1 MAPSLNQYNMDGTPP
16 TPVVID
22 SYTEKRILRKLD
34 LTLIPMLWLLMIVS
48 FADRSAIGNAKIQ
61 GMDIDLHLTGNKYNM
76 AVMVFT
82 IAYMVFGI
90 PANIVFR
97 LLGPKSLA
105 GMMVLWGLCA
115 GAQGLIKNYAGLVAF
130 RFLMGVF
137 EAGFVPGCAYLIGS
151 YYKKDEFLK
160 RYAFFFSGAIIAGAF
175 NGLFSFALAKAD
187 GAGGLAGWRWIFIVE
202 GIITVAMALLAYILL
217 PTFPKST
224 TLFNDHDKAI
234 LLERLRLDG
243 NHTTDDDLRTNVLA
257 ALLDWKIWLA
267 TLVYMSAQE
276 NVSSIAAFLPSILKG
291 LGYTS
296 VSAQIHSI
304 PVYCVAFAMT
314 LICAYI
320 SERLRQRYFF
330 ALFGAVLNLTGL
342 ALQLAYPHSVNVR
355 YMGTFFM
362 TAGCYIVMPIM
373 VVWNAI
379 NIGKGY
385 KRVVAFAMTTAV
397 GNCGALISSN
407 VYITEEAPG
416 YRTGFAVGIGMSCL
430 AIVAMTGLYVG
441 LRVGNSRRER
451 KVLEGSEVSGSGEEV
466 VREDGVGMKYQ
477 L

>member
-1 MAPSLNQYNMDGTPP
+1 MDNPPSSAIILDPK
-16 TPVVID
+16 
-22 SYTEKRILRKLD
+22 TEKRILRKLD
-34 LTLIPMLWLLMIVS
+34 LTLIPMLWLLMIIS
-48 FADRSAIGNAKIQ
+48 FADRSGIANAKIQ
-61 GMDIDLHLTGNKYNM
+61 GMDVDLDLTGNKYNM

-82 IAYMVFGI
+82 IAYMIFGI

-97 LLGPKSLA
+97 ILGPKSLA
-105 GMMVLWGLCA
+105 GMMVFWGVCA
-115 GAQGLIKNYAGLVAF
+115 GAQGLVKNYAGLVAF

-137 EAGFVPGCAYLIGS
+137 EAGFVPGSAYLIGS

-175 NGLFSFALAKAD
+175 NGLLSFALAKAD

-202 GIITVAMALLAYILL
+202 GLITVVMAGLAYVLL
-217 PTFPKST
+217 PNFPEST
-224 TLFNDHDKAI
+224 TLFHGHEKAI

-243 NHTTDDDLRTNVLA
+243 GLISNDDNLRPNVLA

-267 TLVYMSAQE
+267 TLVYMCAQE

-304 PVYCVAFAMT
+304 PVYCTAFALT
-314 LICAYI
+314 LLCAYT
-320 SERLRQRYFF
+320 SERLHQRYIF
-330 ALFGAVLNLTGL
+330 ALLGALLNLTGL
-342 ALQLAYPHSVNVR
+342 VLQLAYPHAVHVR

-362 TAGCYIVMPIM
+362 TSGCYIVMPIM

-379 NIGKGY
+379 NVGKGY

-397 GNCGALISSN
+397 GNCGALVSSN

-416 YRTGFAVGIGMSCL
+416 YRTGFSVGVGMSCL
-430 AIVAMTGLYVG
+430 AILAMMGLYIG
-441 LRVGNSRRER
+441 LRVGNWRGER
-451 KVLEGSEVSGSGEEV
+451 KILNEGSEVSGHGEEN
-466 VREDGVGMKYQ
+466 GVGVRYQ